1 MIKKIIALL
10 FTLQSFFAQA
20 QVTEKVTVKAGEDL
34 EAVLSSHGMYRFPS
48 FKNGIVALRDG
59 STAGARM
66 NFNIFLGEIQFIDPK
81 GDTLVIADP
90 ETIDSIA
97 IDTSLFY
104 YKKGYLQV
112 IANYNAAKLVMKQK
126 IEFRPVKIGAYGN
139 QSPGA
144 SIENYG
150 RATTTPYI
158 NNNHL
163 TLNEDIIVIKETSYS
178 LIYKKYREAAATRS
192 GFLTAFPDN
201 KKRIDDYLTVNK
213 IDFKNEGDL
222 RKLLFIC
229 VQQP

>member
-1 MIKKIIALL
+1 MKNIFSGIFILFAL
-10 FTLQSFFAQA
+10 FVQA
-20 QVTEKVTVKAGEDL
+20 QVTETITVKAGEDL
-34 EAVLSSHGMYRFPS
+34 EAVLSSHGMYRFVS
-48 FKNGIVALRDG
+48 FTKGIVALRDG
-59 STAGARM
+59 TTAGARM
-66 NFNIFLGEIQFIDPK
+66 NFNIFLNEIQFIDPK

-90 ETIDSIA
+90 ETIDSIS
-97 IDTSLFY
+97 IDSSLFY

-126 IEFRPVKIGAYGN
+126 ITFRPVKIGAYGN

-150 RATTTPYI
+150 NVTTLPYV

-192 GFLTAFPDN
+192 GFLSAFGDN
-201 KKRIDDYLTVNK
+201 KKSIEDHIVANK
-213 IDFKNEGDL
+213 IDFKNESDL
-222 RKLLFIC
+222 KKLLLFC
-229 VQQP
+229 VQQ